1 MSGLVLLVNLV
12 VWGAHALLP
21 FRLAETGSPAARRAW
36 ALAALPALG
45 ASVIATAFGLG
56 RDPEPAV
63 AWGLHELAAGSR
75 SALVV
80 ALAVGAAALA
90 DLLGLAGWRR
100 LEPAAW
106 RAWGCLGALALLA
119 VTWGSELVRIGWG
132 PVAGLGA
139 VVGATLLR
147 LPLALAAAETLA
159 GEPRWAAPLAGL
171 ALPTAVALW
180 PAELRAALG
189 LDWLTLGAAVA
200 LLVVARWL
208 PARLR
213 RAAVAAGVLLAVLLL
228 DRAGTISQA
237 LGTVERGLPLGGI
250 AP

>member
-1 MSGLVLLVNLV
+1 MNGLVLLVNLL

-21 FRLAETGSPAARRAW
+21 FRLAENVAPAARRAW

-45 ASVIATAFGLG
+45 LSVVATALGL
-56 RDPEPAV
+56 RLDAEPAV

-90 DLLGLAGWRR
+90 DLVGLAGWRR

-106 RAWGCLGALALLA
+106 RAWGCVGGLGLVA
-119 VTWGSELVRIGWG
+119 VTWGSELMRIGWG

-139 VVGATLLR
+139 VLGAALLR

-159 GEPRWAAPLAGL
+159 GPPRWAAPLAGL
-171 ALPTAVALW
+171 ALPAAVALW
-180 PAELRAALG
+180 PRGLRAALG
-189 LDWLTLGAAVA
+189 ADLPTLAAAAV
-200 LLVVARWL
+200 LLVAARWL
-208 PARLR
+208 PPRLR
-213 RAAVAAGVLLAVLLL
+213 RAAAAAGVLLAVLLL
-228 DRAGTISQA
+228 DRAGAISQA
-237 LGTVERGLPLGGI
+237 LGTVERALPLGG
-250 AP
+250 PTP